1 MNTVANT
8 KASVAANRVANR
20 VANLMARSE
29 SFAFRLAAL
38 NAMGGERASYPAGE
52 QAAKGKPK
60 PKPKPNY
67 REGVEPLDLD
77 ESDLDY
83 LLNQA

>member
-1 MNTVANT
+1 MNTE
-8 KASVAANRVANR
+8 ASAAANR

-52 QAAKGKPK
+52 RVAKGKPK
-60 PKPKPNY
+60 PKPNY
-67 REGVEPLDLD
+67 WEGVEPLDLD